1 MTSFFFNYSPEL
13 LKKIE
18 AARKKYGSY
27 DEIVKEAR
35 RRQEEKE
42 KGGG

>member
-18 AARKKYGSY
+18 VTRKKYGSY
-27 DEIVKEAR
+27 DEIIKEAR
-35 RRQEEKE
+35 RCQEEKE
-42 KGGG
+42 KDGG